1 MIDAI
6 QIKVC
11 GLTSLVDADFA
22 DACGADYLGFNLYPE
37 SPRHITIAQYRSMA
51 GRLPDRRKVAVAV
64 EPDPAALLAMR
75 DAGFDRFQVHFRH
88 DLPIAAV
95 EGWSR
100 AVGVE
105 NLWLAP
111 RLPPGID
118 VPAAWLG
125 LSKAVLMDTFD
136 ASLFGG
142 TGRTGDW
149 PKFRRHLEGHPGRT
163 WILSGGL
170 NPENIGGALAGSGAR
185 FVDVNS
191 GVESAPGVK
200 DHAKLKAFA
209 ASVRKAAA
217 R

>member
-1 MIDAI
+1 VIDGI
-6 QIKVC
+6 RLKVC

-22 DACGADYLGFNLYPE
+22 DACGADYLGFNLYPK
-37 SPRHITIAQYRSMA
+37 SPRHVSIAQYRSMA
-51 GRLPDRRKVAVAV
+51 DRLPDRDQVAVTV
-64 EPDPAALLAMR
+64 EPDPAELLAMR
-75 DAGFDRFQVHFRH
+75 DAGFDKFQVHFRH
-88 DLPIAAV
+88 DIPVSAV

-100 AVGVE
+100 SVGAE

-111 RLPPGID
+111 KLPPD
-118 VPAAWLG
+118 VDVSASWLG
-125 LSKAVLMDTFD
+125 LSGAILLDTFD

-149 PKFRRHLEGHPGRT
+149 PKFKRHLAAHPGRT
-163 WILSGGL
+163 WILAGGL
-170 NPENIGGALAGSGAR
+170 NPGNIGAALAGTAAK

-209 ASVRKAAA
+209 AALHRAAA